1 VPENPTYE
9 VALEDVEL
17 SDWDGVT
24 LFDADIINEAAEKLG
39 VQPSELTF
47 QLVDGEGNTDEAYNG
62 NPGETLF
69 WVDLDGNKKNWGNG
83 NKFYIAYDAS
93 EPEIYAVQYTC
104 AYDDV
109 LNATVRLAAGEDKY
123 AEFKIQVKIQSEPE
137 IALNYVGEIELEAA
151 LKAGVNYD
159 SDGGFIDAT
168 TYPER
173 LPKFDVA
180 ELAALLGVEDVT
192 GAIIY
197 GVNADSK
204 IMPYGYDGWR
214 DGDGNMAN
222 WGTEDGFCVK
232 LTDAASGTLEYVGT
246 VVNTHVA
253 GDSKVARFAI
263 TLDDE
268 NAVLVTVTVNWVDE
282 EVWTGIDSL
291 IADKSGEQT
300 IYDLSGRRV
309 RTITK
314 GGMYIVN
321 GKKVFVK

>member
-1 VPENPTYE
+1 M
-9 VALEDVEL
+9 
-17 SDWDGVT
+17 
-24 LFDADIINEAAEKLG
+24 
-39 VQPSELTF
+39 
-47 QLVDGEGNTDEAYNG
+47 
-62 NPGETLF
+62 
-69 WVDLDGNKKNWGNG
+69 
-83 NKFYIAYDAS
+83 
-93 EPEIYAVQYTC
+93 
-104 AYDDV
+104 
-109 LNATVRLAAGEDKY
+109 
-123 AEFKIQVKIQSEPE
+123 KIQSEPE